1 MNVHWWEWLALSAAI
16 VVMLGIDL
24 LLFNRRKG
32 EVPLRSALLWSIAW
46 TAIGFAFTAILAWG
60 HGWKAGEEYLAGF
73 VLEKSLSTDNLFV
86 FALVFTAF
94 GVPALLQR
102 RVLFW
107 GIVGAILL
115 RAAFIFAGA
124 ALLDAFHYTLYI
136 FAAFLVYTGI
146 KMIRHGDT
154 EVHPEKNPVLKAL
167 GRVMPISHEL
177 DGQRFTVTKAG
188 KRMATPLLGAL
199 VLVATFDV
207 IFAVDSIPAIFAVT
221 RETFIVLAANAFSLL
236 GLSALYFLLVGSMDK
251 FRYLKPALA
260 IILVVIGI
268 KMLLVDVV
276 HVPVAASLGLIV
288 AILAGAV
295 LLSLKRPPAPTA
307 AGEA

>member
-1 MNVHWWEWLALSAAI
+1 MNVHWWEWLALSAAV

-32 EVPLRSALLWSIAW
+32 EVPLRAALIWSIVW
-46 TAIGFAFTAILAWG
+46 TAIGFAFTALLAWG

-94 GVPALLQR
+94 GVPPLLQR

-124 ALLDAFHYTLYI
+124 ALLDAFHYTLYV

-167 GRVMPISHEL
+167 GRVMPISHDL
-177 DGQRFTVTKAG
+177 DGQHFTVKKDG

-260 IILVVIGI
+260 IILVVIGV

-307 AGEA
+307 GEV